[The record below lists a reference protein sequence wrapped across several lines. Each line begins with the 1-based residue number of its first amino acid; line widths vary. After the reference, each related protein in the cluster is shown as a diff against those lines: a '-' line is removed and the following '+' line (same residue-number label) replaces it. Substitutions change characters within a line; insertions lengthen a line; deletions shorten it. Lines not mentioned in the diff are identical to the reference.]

1 MVAGVGFEPTT
12 SGPRV
17 SAFFRDSP
25 GKSQPGFVV
34 LGGLKTE
41 KAERLGPASK
51 SQDWLRGLDLNQ
63 RPPGYEPDELP
74 GCSTPR
80 WNNSG
85 SASQRQTQQ
94 LRSANERSTR
104 SSLDSQPV
112 RAQPV
117 FQAALAGDS
126 WPESDRR

>member
-1 MVAGVGFEPTT
+1 MIKLVAGVGFEPTT

-17 SAFFRDSP
+17 PAFFRDSP

-80 WNNSG
+80 SHHSG
-85 SASQRQTQQ
+85 CTGVGQTNRADFARRF
-94 LRSANERSTR
+94 LRHR
-104 SSLDSQPV
+104 
-112 RAQPV
+112 
-117 FQAALAGDS
+117 
-126 WPESDRR
+126 

>member
-25 GKSQPGFVV
+25 GKSQPGLVV

-63 RPPGYEPDELP
+63 RPPGYEPQLDVALLGFSMSWLRVVVHCDAVFP
-74 GCSTPR
+74 AVLFPSCS
-80 WNNSG
+80 
-85 SASQRQTQQ
+85 Q
-94 LRSANERSTR
+94 
-104 SSLDSQPV
+104 
-112 RAQPV
+112 
-117 FQAALAGDS
+117 F
-126 WPESDRR
+126 